1 MRIVALLLLLCSCA
15 RNDSWTARSIQT
27 GSPEFDSSKISY
39 KSQDRA
45 QGLDLEIFQVGG
57 LTHAY
62 FQVQSHT
69 IAPYEGNPKN
79 ALLTFVI
86 GENTYSDVA
95 LRHEGGQRVSLS
107 DKMQQLLLSSLQ
119 KNLSVTV
126 RLGSFETI
134 IKAEKFTKYYT
145 EGKSPQGAL

>member
-15 RNDSWTARSIQT
+15 RNDSWSASYIKS
-27 GSPEFDSSKISY
+27 GHSEFDSSKISY
-39 KSQDRA
+39 HSQDRA
-45 QGLDLEIFQVGG
+45 QGLDLEILQVGG

-69 IAPYEGNPKN
+69 IASYEGNPKK
-79 ALLTFVI
+79 ALLTFVV
-86 GENTYSDVA
+86 GEDTYSDIA